1 LANVVVSVVVFSFVD
16 VKPAISYVDISGV
29 VGIGVSVELDGVGG
43 VFPKDPISAISWISE
58 PGGVSYDVFW

>member
-29 VGIGVSVELDGVGG
+29 VCIGVSVEFDGVSG